1 MEVNNKKETILGF
14 EYNSKNKYV
23 SRNAILIPFINL
35 IHDLE
40 KKHGKIDFLDIYE
53 NSIEKITVFIN
64 GIAEF
69 LNNKRLYLLPI
80 FNQLTAYAFINNDKK
95 LSNKDDTVWKNYNK
109 IYDTI
114 TNAGIAYMRSIYLI
128 SNFFTTE
135 DIVKNETKK
144 EKPKLL
150 VFNLSLD
157 KTDDSLEMFTIDEKR
172 FILNNDNEFNEYLK
186 LIKTEEYSY
195 YIKRT
200 STYSNIED
208 LSKDYDILEDV
219 ETTVRCRDI
228 LASFRTW
235 LNKDRMVNLNMECK
249 VNYEK
254 VKVMFLNLTKSS
266 IVGNTFDDR
275 MMTLPI
281 DNTLANYIDI
291 LFTDGVL
298 IQKIVGTIRT
308 KHNVIIIPVLKD
320 YDLTNMHMTYKDRL
334 IEYVYQTDLEKV
346 IYDDIKSIIDNF
358 IKVNNKP
365 LSTTS
370 LNKEQINNKDTLE
383 VNVLNLKD
391 TYKLDRYTVSKSES
405 ISRKL
410 NLRFIEV
417 DINGIIYL
425 LMYSDINRLD
435 DTLYEIVINKE
446 NKDLLITNAQ
456 VDFTFKRDSDL
467 IVHKIHTNTSF
478 RVRYKKINT
487 LEEALDIL
495 EELHSYNSSA
505 PVKQIHTPFPGTN
518 SIYQEQLNFRNS

>member
-1 MEVNNKKETILGF
+1 MATINKVLVINLLLQEYPENKMHNTFTIEEKKLILENIKKFDEYMLNCDCFNGMYVSYTDINKEEVEKELSNFENYTEPYVKKVCKKIIKDFKVYLNKKEKVSKEFSSNIDPVTRTISETESRLF
-14 EYNSKNKYV
+14 PLNKE
-23 SRNAILIPFINL
+23 P
-35 IHDLE
+35 
-40 KKHGKIDFLDIYE
+40 
-53 NSIEKITVFIN
+53 
-64 GIAEF
+64 
-69 LNNKRLYLLPI
+69 
-80 FNQLTAYAFINNDKK
+80 
-95 LSNKDDTVWKNYNK
+95 
-109 IYDTI
+109 
-114 TNAGIAYMRSIYLI
+114 
-128 SNFFTTE
+128 
-135 DIVKNETKK
+135 

-157 KTDDSLEMFTIDEKR
+157 KTDDKLETFTVEEKR

-235 LNKDRMVNLNMECK
+235 LNKDRAINLNMECK
-249 VNYEK
+249 INSEK
-254 VKVMFLNLTKSS
+254 VKVMFLNLTKSFLT
-266 IVGNTFDDR
+266 GNTIDNQ
-275 MMTLPI
+275 MVTVPI
-281 DNTLANYIDI
+281 DDALRDYIDI
-291 LFTDGVL
+291 LSTNGAL
-298 IQKIVGTIRT
+298 IQEIMGTIKN
-308 KHNVIIIPVLKD
+308 KHNVIIIPLLRC
-320 YDLTNMHMTYKDRL
+320 YDITNIYKAYKYRS
-334 IEYVYQTDLEKV
+334 IEYVCQTDLEKV
-346 IYDDIKSIIDNF
+346 LYNDIKSIIDNF

-435 DTLYEIVINKE
+435 DTLYEIVTNKE